1 MLTKTIWISITLVR
15 SQFSIFTRA
24 TCGGPESRFRL
35 RSVFFLSTSRIW
47 PDRLCELRPRGVH
60 FFMRHCDFNT
70 VSGQNS
76 SSVLHWK
83 YIVMW
88 MASILILY
96 TLTMLTIAHVDRSRP
111 TIKDDER
118 FRNGLVWDLEMKL
131 KTLLC
136 STCSKTISRTIS
148 YTNSPLNV
156 SMNYVRKCDS
166 IVNLIQDKRS
176 TKNVLVIYN
185 MQKYNLA
192 AIFKNNIVI

>member
-1 MLTKTIWISITLVR
+1 
-15 SQFSIFTRA
+15 
-24 TCGGPESRFRL
+24 
-35 RSVFFLSTSRIW
+35 
-47 PDRLCELRPRGVH
+47 
-60 FFMRHCDFNT
+60 
-70 VSGQNS
+70 
-76 SSVLHWK
+76 
-83 YIVMW
+83 MW

-96 TLTMLTIAHVDRSRP
+96 TLTMLTIAHADRSRP
-111 TIKDDER
+111 TLKDDER
-118 FRNGLVWDLEMKL
+118 FRNGLVCDLEMKL

-136 STCSKTISRTIS
+136 STCSKTISRAIS

-192 AIFKNNIVI
+192 AIFKNSIVILPEYFERFLDK